1 MDTYI
6 NEAYTYSSL
15 NPFTW
20 SILICLTI
28 VLLPDSPAPEIRE
41 INMDKTHYA
50 YHTNLQILGFFPE
63 MLQIKML

>member
-41 INMDKTHYA
+41 INMDKTHYV
-50 YHTNLQILGFFPE
+50 
-63 MLQIKML
+63 